1 MRGILDN
8 LFDFGRTRDETPGE
22 ALHFRIWELFIGFQA
37 ARYAWV
43 WGWESLRITDVVL
56 PLGIA
61 RYIDIG
67 RLIGGPLP
75 LVNAGLLTAL
85 VVLGFLRI
93 GSRWPYAA
101 AMALL
106 HLQYAT
112 RFCLG
117 EIPHSSN
124 LVGMGLLSLAVGGA
138 CFRDAAAQRRFV
150 WGSVWFFTGLG
161 YASAGVC
168 KLAAT
173 GPGWIDGRHLW
184 LWMAEKASDTISK
197 TGGFEPNLLQSLA
210 ADHWIAATAILAV
223 GLGTELI
230 GVLLWW
236 RRTRPWTTAAL
247 IAMHFGIG
255 WTMNIFFTVFMAEL
269 VIIGFAWGGWLDR
282 LRAGRLPEALLR
294 LRGAF

>member
-8 LFDFGRTRDETPGE
+8 LFDFSRARGDTPGE
-22 ALHFRIWELFIGFQA
+22 ALHFRVWELFIGFQA
-37 ARYAWV
+37 VRYAWT
-43 WGWESLRITDVVL
+43 WGYETLRITEVVL
-56 PLGIA
+56 PLGIG
-61 RYIDIG
+61 RYLDI
-67 RLIGGPLP
+67 RFLIGGPLP
-75 LVNAGLLTAL
+75 LVNAGLLTLL
-85 VVLGFLRI
+85 VVLGFLRL

-124 LVGMGLLSLAVGGA
+124 LVGMGLLSLAIGGA
-138 CFRDAAAQRRFV
+138 CFRDAASQRRFV
-150 WGSVWFFTGLG
+150 WGSVWFFAGLG
-161 YASAGVC
+161 YASAGLC

-184 LWMAEKASDTISK
+184 LWMAEKATDTISK
-197 TGGFEPNLLQSLA
+197 TGGFELNALQSLA
-210 ADHWIAATAILAV
+210 ADHWIAATTVLAI

-236 RRTRPWTTAAL
+236 RRTRPWTAAAL
-247 IAMHFGIG
+247 MAMHLGIG
-255 WTMNIFFTVFMAEL
+255 WTMNILFTVFLAEL
-269 VIIGFAWGGWLDR
+269 LLIGFPWGRWLDR
-282 LRAGRLPEALLR
+282 LRPGRWPEAFLQ
-294 LRGAF
+294 LRGAL